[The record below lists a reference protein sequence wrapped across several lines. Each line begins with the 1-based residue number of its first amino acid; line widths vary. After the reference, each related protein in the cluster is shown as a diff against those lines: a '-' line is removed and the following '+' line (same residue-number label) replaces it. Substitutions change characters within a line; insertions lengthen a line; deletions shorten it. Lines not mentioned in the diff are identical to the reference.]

1 MINPLQETLQRLTND
16 VTEYMKK
23 EISIMREVLANMHQ
37 EEVALIMLDK
47 NSLHKT
53 LQDRFPMVE
62 TLSWLR
68 NARMVATEAIR
79 TLYIPSKTKETS
91 TNNMAY
97 MMELQGCEIDYLSE
111 QMLALIKSMNTQNC
125 KNDTLT
131 KKYELYTN
139 YPARLTHLMPWQPAE
154 GKIIKSKAS
163 IATYPIQEP

>member
-1 MINPLQETLQRLTND
+1 MINPLQETLRRLTND

-23 EISIMREVLANMHQ
+23 EISIMREVLGNMHQ
-37 EEVALIMLDK
+37 EEVALTMLDK

-53 LQDRFPMVE
+53 LQERFFMVQ
-62 TLSWLR
+62 TLSVLR
-68 NARMVATEAIR
+68 NARMVATEAIK
-79 TLYIPSKTKETS
+79 TFHIQSKIKQTS

-131 KKYELYTN
+131 KRYELYTN
-139 YPARLTHLMPWQPAE
+139 YPGRLTHLMPWQSAE
-154 GKIIKSKAS
+154 GKIIKSKAT

>member
-1 MINPLQETLQRLTND
+1 MINPLQDTLEKLTND
-16 VTEYMKK
+16 VTGYMKK

-37 EEVALIMLDK
+37 EEVALITLDK

-53 LQDRFPMVE
+53 LQDRFPMVQ
-62 TLSWLR
+62 TLSVLR
-68 NARMVATEAIR
+68 KDRMMAIEAMR
-79 TLYIPSKTKETS
+79 TLYISSKPKEIA
-91 TNNMAY
+91 TNKMAD

-125 KNDTLT
+125 KNDSLT